1 MIRILALHF
10 LFTISYAQEISCA
23 PYIFYRENDTI
34 EVIINPV
41 SAKFESR
48 VSKMKISGPL
58 ASSDWKFI
66 NISESTVA
74 RLSSFWSDK
83 GVERLLG
90 QSFTL
95 LENGTKIWG
104 VFVVSNS
111 GKGTNRG
118 VAVLFENENVKCF
131 MTSFPNWLRGTDKI
145 LSGYN
150 IESQKIALSDPEAAE
165 KALGF

>member
-1 MIRILALHF
+1 MIRVYVLLF
-10 LFTISYAQEISCA
+10 LSTISYAQEISCA
-23 PYIFYRENDTI
+23 PYLFYRENDTI

-41 SAKFESR
+41 SAKFEPR

-58 ASSDWKFI
+58 ASSDWRFI
-66 NISESTVA
+66 NLTEVTVA
-74 RLSSFWSDK
+74 RLSSFWMDK

-95 LENGTKIWG
+95 LENGLKLWG

-118 VAVLFENENVKCF
+118 VAVLSENERVKCF
-131 MTSFPNWLRGTDKI
+131 MTSLPNWLRGTDKI

-150 IESQKIALSDPEAAE
+150 IESQKIVLSDPEAAE
-165 KALGF
+165 RALGF

>member
-1 MIRILALHF
+1 MIRILALF
-10 LFTISYAQEISCA
+10 YVFSFSYAQEISCA
-23 PYIFYRENDTI
+23 PYMFYRENDTI

-41 SAKFESR
+41 SAKFEPR

-58 ASSDWKFI
+58 ASSDWRFI
-66 NISESTVA
+66 NIIEGKVA

-95 LENGTKIWG
+95 IENSTKLWG

-118 VAVLFENENVKCF
+118 IAVLSEENKVKCF
-131 MTSFPNWLRGTDKI
+131 MTSLPNWLRGTDKI

-150 IESQKIALSDPEAAE
+150 IESQKIVLSDPEAAE